1 MSLKGTQTACDYIEW
16 KAATET
22 ADQLLSKP
30 RTQTMGLYIIVSIYT
45 GLRMSDVL
53 TLTWEQLRSEKFT
66 IKEMKTGK
74 FREID
79 LNSSVLDAVAK
90 CDTGKSG
97 SVFISQKGQVFTKQ
111 QINRKLK
118 AVFEVQTLK
127 GLNISSHSLR
137 KTFGR
142 RIYEKHNRSE
152 EVLML
157 LSDMFNHSNM
167 ALTRRYLGIRKQE
180 IKNIY
185 LSI

>member
-1 MSLKGTQTACDYIEW
+1 MSLKDTKTTCDYIEW
-16 KAATET
+16 KVATDAAK
-22 ADQLLSKP
+22 DLLFKP

-66 IKEMKTGK
+66 IKEKKTGK
-74 FREID
+74 DREIH
-79 LNSSVLDAVAK
+79 LNKLVFEAVET

-97 SVFISQKGQVFTKQ
+97 SAFISQKGQVFTKQ

-118 AVFEVQTLK
+118 KVFEVQTLQ

-142 RIYEKHNRSE
+142 RIYEKNNRTE
-152 EVLML
+152 DALML
-157 LSDMFNHSNM
+157 LSDMFNHSSM
-167 ALTRRYLGIRKQE
+167 ALTRTYLGIRKQE
-180 IKNIY
+180 IKNVY
-185 LSI
+185 MNL